1 MENIEKRMTILDFI
15 NQPFISFRTKNSLIC
30 INENYTY
37 MDELSVIKL
46 AKFKKVGIQTIF
58 EIQKYY
64 PDLKNELQVI
74 SHYEIEKYLKRNLKY
89 KPTNTPIKKTMSNI
103 EDKIEAWIKANASDE
118 TKKKE
123 ILEIAKEFAKDF
135 ALWKEFQVQ
144 QDEDGNYYG
153 ESRIGV
159 SRKNPVN
166 IHSLLNVYL
175 EEKKLWDKQINKL
188 K

>member
-1 MENIEKRMTILDFI
+1 ME
-15 NQPFISFRTKNSLIC
+15 
-30 INENYTY
+30 
-37 MDELSVIKL
+37 
-46 AKFKKVGIQTIF
+46 
-58 EIQKYY
+58 
-64 PDLKNELQVI
+64 
-74 SHYEIEKYLKRNLKY
+74 
-89 KPTNTPIKKTMSNI
+89 NI

-123 ILEIAKEFAKDF
+123 ILEIAKEFAKEF

-166 IHSLLNVYL
+166 IHSLLDVYL
-175 EEKKLWDKQINKL
+175 DEKRLLNKQINKL